1 MNGVPVAMAED
12 FDHKHDLDHKEED
25 FQLKYVGY
33 VAAIIGIVIIVI
45 GFAGILVNL
54 FVM

>member
-1 MNGVPVAMAED
+1 MSE
-12 FDHKHDLDHKEED
+12 HD

-33 VAAIIGIVIIVI
+33 VAVIIGGVVLLL
-45 GFAGILVNL
+45 GFAGLYVNL